1 MKKFLGEFKE
11 FISKGNVMD
20 LAIGMVIGGMF
31 TKIVN
36 SVVNDILMPLVGL
49 LTNGTDFK
57 EMFVALDGNTYANL
71 AEAQEKGAAI
81 LSYGNLIELIIN
93 FLLTAIFLFL
103 VVKALNKAR
112 TLKKKDEEPEKEEK
126 AE

>member
-112 TLKKKDEEPEKEEK
+112 TLKKKDEEEAKEEK

>member
-1 MKKFLGEFKE
+1 MKKFFGEFKE

-36 SVVNDILMPLVGL
+36 SVVNDILMPIVSL
-49 LTNGTDFK
+49 LTGRTNFQ
-57 EMFVALDGNTYANL
+57 EMFIPLSGEGSTLEEATAN
-71 AEAQEKGAAI
+71 GATI

-93 FLLTAIFLFL
+93 FILTALFLFL

-112 TLKKKDEEPEKEEK
+112 SLKKKDEEPEKEEK

>member
-1 MKKFLGEFKE
+1 MKKFFGEFKE

-36 SVVNDILMPLVGL
+36 SVVNDILMPIVSL
-49 LTNGTDFK
+49 LTGRTNFQ
-57 EMFVALDGNTYANL
+57 EMFILLSGEGSTLEEATAN
-71 AEAQEKGAAI
+71 GATI

-93 FLLTAIFLFL
+93 FILTALFLFL

-112 TLKKKDEEPEKEEK
+112 SLKKKDEEEAKEEK

>member
-1 MKKFLGEFKE
+1 MKKFFGEFKE

-36 SVVNDILMPLVGL
+36 SVVNDILMPIVSL
-49 LTNGTDFK
+49 LTGRTNFQ
-57 EMFVALDGNTYANL
+57 EMFILLSGEGSTL
-71 AEAQEKGAAI
+71 KEATDNGATI

-93 FLLTAIFLFL
+93 FILTALFLFL

-112 TLKKKDEEPEKEEK
+112 TLKKKDEETEKEEK
-126 AE
+126 SE

>member
-1 MKKFLGEFKE
+1 
-11 FISKGNVMD
+11 MD

>member
-1 MKKFLGEFKE
+1 MKKFFGEFKE

>member
-36 SVVNDILMPLVGL
+36 SVVNDILMPIVSL
-49 LTNGTDFK
+49 LTGRTNFQ
-57 EMFVALDGNTYANL
+57 EMFILLSGEGSTLEEATAN
-71 AEAQEKGAAI
+71 GATI

-93 FLLTAIFLFL
+93 FILTALFLFL

-112 TLKKKDEEPEKEEK
+112 SLKKKDEEPEKEEK

>member
-36 SVVNDILMPLVGL
+36 SVVNDILMPIVSL
-49 LTNGTDFK
+49 LTGRTNFQ
-57 EMFVALDGNTYANL
+57 EMFILLSGEGSTLEEATAN
-71 AEAQEKGAAI
+71 GATI

-93 FLLTAIFLFL
+93 FILTALFLFL

-112 TLKKKDEEPEKEEK
+112 SLKKKDEEEAKEEK